1 MLTDAWIPPGLSKF
15 ITVAALRK
23 RGLYEIL
30 LAQGVRFGRVV
41 QEIGAQSADP
51 MQAAHLEIE
60 VGSPILRV
68 VRLLHDVANRPVQ
81 YLTVYT
87 ASERSRLLMDIGSES
102 MNSLS
107 SGQFVHDV
115 TTRPRSRSRS
125 GTRPPR

>member
-1 MLTDAWIPPGLSKF
+1 
-15 ITVAALRK
+15 
-23 RGLYEIL
+23 
-30 LAQGVRFGRVV
+30 V

-51 MQAAHLEIE
+51 VRAAHLEIE
-60 VGSPILRV
+60 VGSPMLRL
-68 VRLLHDVANRPVQ
+68 VRLLHDAENRPVQ

-115 TTRPRSRSRS
+115 ATRPLS
-125 GTRPPR
+125 GAKPKS